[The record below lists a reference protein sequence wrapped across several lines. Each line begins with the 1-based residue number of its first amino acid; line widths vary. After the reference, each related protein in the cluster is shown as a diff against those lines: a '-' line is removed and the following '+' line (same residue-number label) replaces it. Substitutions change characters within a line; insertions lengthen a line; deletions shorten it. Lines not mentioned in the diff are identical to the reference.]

1 MAVASAKYMGYLG
14 GAAVA
19 AGVGAAIAVAGQGTA
34 YADTDSSPAKSSETS
49 KTEKAE
55 KSDKSETKDTVTAV
69 ADTETTGDSKDNDDA
84 NDKDDAPKKPVRP
97 TFDPAK
103 AVAELTKQ
111 FGFGKPTKAETKDED
126 ADSDDEVTEEVTEEV
141 EDTDTDEDV
150 AEPAEPP
157 APEAEKPSTP
167 VVFDPLGDLA
177 DKAHE
182 VVASLTK
189 PLASTVTAPKADTG
203 SDTAAADP
211 QPGPV
216 PWSWNP
222 WRPMP
227 PEPAPND
234 MPGALWTIEQQVIQA
249 FSGVPFL
256 QPFVREGYEAAFRGS
271 QFIPFV
277 NAVIPA
283 INIIGQL
290 PNLASGDP
298 VTFKT
303 ATQSIINNLI
313 VTFHPV
319 SVLYYGYDEIADF
332 INLEYEA
339 QELKELFY
347 STTWDILDPFALLHN
362 RGQSGLPL
370 SPSSPG
376 QISQPAPA
384 VKLVAAVSSTADA
397 PNSDP
402 FRADDPDPIG
412 MPGALLQAR
421 NLVMYALPS
430 PAREVFREGF
440 ELVYRA
446 SQIVPGLNMVVPVT
460 AVIPA
465 VIQALTGDKAGAQ
478 KAINQLILVTG
489 PVSLLYYGY
498 DQIADLTNTENAA
511 FAAKEQLY
519 ITVWDS
525 FDPNFFLHNQGQSGL
540 HSA

>member
-34 YADTDSSPAKSSETS
+34 YADTDSSPATSSETS

-69 ADTETTGDSKDNDDA
+69 DA
-84 NDKDDAPKKPVRP
+84 SDKDDDKDDDSKPAKPARP

-103 AVAELTKQ
+103 AVQELTKQ
-111 FGFGKPTKAETKDED
+111 FGFGKPTKTETKDDD
-126 ADSDDEVTEEVTEEV
+126 ADIEDEVTDEV
-141 EDTDTDEDV
+141 EDTDTDEEV
-150 AEPAEPP
+150 TEPA

-177 DKAHE
+177 DKANE

-211 QPGPV
+211 EPGPV

-376 QISQPAPA
+376 QISQPAA
-384 VKLVAAVSSTADA
+384 TVQLAAAVSSTADA

-412 MPGALLQAR
+412 MPGALLQVR

-465 VIQALTGDKAGAQ
+465 VVQALTGDKAGAQ

-498 DQIADLTNTENAA
+498 DQIADLTNTEDAA

-525 FDPNFFLHNQGQSGL
+525 FDPNFFLHNKGESGL
-540 HSA
+540 RTIAV

>member
-19 AGVGAAIAVAGQGTA
+19 AGVGAAIAVTGQGTA
-34 YADTDSSPAKSSETS
+34 YADTDTSPATSSEAA
-49 KTEKAE
+49 KPDKAE
-55 KSDKSETKDTVTAV
+55 KPDKTENKNAV
-69 ADTETTGDSKDNDDA
+69 KAVDST
-84 NDKDDAPKKPVRP
+84 DKDEDKEDKPTKPARP

-111 FGFGKPTKAETKDED
+111 FGIGKPTKAETEDDDDADSDEVTDGEVTDDDTGAIEDETDED
-126 ADSDDEVTEEVTEEV
+126 ADEE
-141 EDTDTDEDV
+141 V
-150 AEPAEPP
+150 AEPG
-157 APEAEKPSTP
+157 APEAEKPATP

-177 DKAHE
+177 DKANE

-189 PLASTVTAPKADTG
+189 PLASTVVAPKADTD
-203 SDTAAADP
+203 SDSAAADP
-211 QPGPV
+211 EPGPV

-222 WRPMP
+222 FRPMP

-319 SVLYYGYDEIADF
+319 SVLYYGYDEVADF

-376 QISQPAPA
+376 QISQPAA
-384 VKLVAAVSSTADA
+384 TVKLAAAMSSTADA
-397 PNSDP
+397 SGSDP

-498 DQIADLTNTENAA
+498 DQIADLTNTEEAS

-519 ITVWDS
+519 INLWDS

-540 HSA
+540 RSA

>member
-34 YADTDSSPAKSSETS
+34 YADTDTSPAKSSETS
-49 KTEKAE
+49 KSDKAE
-55 KSDKSETKDTVTAV
+55 KSDKTETKDTVTAV
-69 ADTETTGDSKDNDDA
+69 DST
-84 NDKDDAPKKPVRP
+84 DKHEDREDKPTKPARP

-103 AVAELTKQ
+103 AVADLTKQ
-111 FGFGKPTKAETKDED
+111 FGIGKPTKAETEDSD
-126 ADSDDEVTEEVTEEV
+126 ADSDDEVTDDDTEEEVTEPAAPE
-141 EDTDTDEDV
+141 
-150 AEPAEPP
+150 AETEA

-177 DKAHE
+177 DKANE

-189 PLASTVTAPKADTG
+189 PLASTVVAPKTDTD
-203 SDTAAADP
+203 SDSAAADP
-211 QPGPV
+211 EPGPV

-222 WRPMP
+222 FRPMP

-313 VTFHPV
+313 VTLHPV
-319 SVLYYGYDEIADF
+319 SVLYYGYDEVADF

-376 QISQPAPA
+376 QISQPAA
-384 VKLVAAVSSTADA
+384 TVKLAAAVSSTADA
-397 PNSDP
+397 SGSDP
-402 FRADDPDPIG
+402 FSADDPDPIG
-412 MPGALLQAR
+412 MPGALLQVR

-498 DQIADLTNTENAA
+498 DQIADLTNTEEAS

-519 ITVWDS
+519 ITVWDT

-540 HSA
+540 RTA